1 MSGVCPFDVSR
12 LARMGHLKGE
22 RIRSSDVQTI
32 KVANVDIDD
41 SEQYLSCP
49 NLWVRCADGGR
60 LPIKRRGGD
69 YGIHG
74 FSMDGNGTYDF
85 LTYYGSLSLRKWVR
99 YTEAQA
105 FELHVTARGRY
116 AIVMEYADAW
126 AYPSTVKAG
135 KRLEFDDH
143 DFARHVIPIG
153 CDVRQNSHGT
163 VPVLVGFR
171 IETAS
176 DCDVHS
182 LGWFAHVDAV
192 RDVTLAICTTTF
204 RKERYIRA
212 NIEKIKRDILYGDEA
227 DYAKV
232 AEDDGFDEASRHL
245 VMNVVDNGRTLPVDE
260 LEGNGVHVF
269 PNPNAGG
276 AGGFARGMIESIDEH
291 ATHALMMD
299 DDVRF
304 CTEAFVRTFN
314 LLRIVRGE
322 YADAFV
328 SGGMLS
334 MYDGDLQTEDTGFM
348 GYDGYCHAVKPIM
361 RLSLMH
367 EAVHNETFEPILYRP
382 ECQDL
387 RQQYAAWW
395 YCCIPMSQIK
405 HRGLPLPLFVRFD
418 DVEFA
423 LREHDYAK
431 NRFMTMNG
439 ICVWHEPFFLR
450 YDAAVEKYQTSRNV
464 LIIRAASDAA
474 PESDF
479 LRMIEQQFSLEVK
492 RLDYDDAEIVCEG
505 IEDYLRG
512 PDVCFAPG
520 FAERRFLETHKSRE
534 GTMSFDEARDKL
546 LDLGLDIDGIEPCD
560 ATRDYNRNIAERGK
574 DLVTY
579 LGHDLTKLMVGRS
592 ERSDA
597 HDGGDEEEAW
607 YYSQADKVAIMVRDA
622 GAYQAGE
629 IRNADVIVAIDLP
642 NKRVSIRRR
651 DNDRFGVLYRRFRHD
666 IRQVKARDTE
676 LRQAYKDAAARM
688 HTRGAWERYLGLDAG
703 TH

>member
-1 MSGVCPFDVSR
+1 M
-12 LARMGHLKGE
+12 
-22 RIRSSDVQTI
+22 
-32 KVANVDIDD
+32 N
-41 SEQYLSCP
+41 
-49 NLWVRCADGGR
+49 
-60 LPIKRRGGD
+60 
-69 YGIHG
+69 
-74 FSMDGNGTYDF
+74 GNGTYDF
-85 LTYYGSLSLRKWVR
+85 MTYYGALSLRKWVR
-99 YTEAQA
+99 YTEAQD

-126 AYPSTVKAG
+126 AYPSTIEEG
-135 KRLEFDDH
+135 KRFEFDDA
-143 DFARHVIPIG
+143 DFAKHVIPIG
-153 CDVRQNSHGT
+153 CKMRQNTHGT

-182 LGWFAHVDAV
+182 LGWFAHVDKV
-192 RDVTLAICTTTF
+192 RDVTLTICTTTF
-204 RKERYIRA
+204 RKEKYIRA
-212 NIEKIKRDILYGDEA
+212 NIAKIKRDILYGDEA

-299 DDVRF
+299 DDV
-304 CTEAFVRTFN
+304 
-314 LLRIVRGE
+314 
-322 YADAFV
+322 
-328 SGGMLS
+328 
-334 MYDGDLQTEDTGFM
+334 Q
-348 GYDGYCHAVKPIM
+348 
-361 RLSLMH
+361 
-367 EAVHNETFEPILYRP
+367 
-382 ECQDL
+382 
-387 RQQYAAWW
+387 
-395 YCCIPMSQIK
+395 
-405 HRGLPLPLFVRFD
+405 
-418 DVEFA
+418 
-423 LREHDYAK
+423 
-431 NRFMTMNG
+431 
-439 ICVWHEPFFLR
+439 
-450 YDAAVEKYQTSRNV
+450 
-464 LIIRAASDAA
+464 
-474 PESDF
+474 
-479 LRMIEQQFSLEVK
+479 
-492 RLDYDDAEIVCEG
+492 
-505 IEDYLRG
+505 
-512 PDVCFAPG
+512 
-520 FAERRFLETHKSRE
+520 
-534 GTMSFDEARDKL
+534 L

-574 DLVTY
+574 DFVTY

-703 TH
+703 AH

>member
-1 MSGVCPFDVSR
+1 
-12 LARMGHLKGE
+12 
-22 RIRSSDVQTI
+22 
-32 KVANVDIDD
+32 
-41 SEQYLSCP
+41 
-49 NLWVRCADGGR
+49 
-60 LPIKRRGGD
+60 
-69 YGIHG
+69 
-74 FSMDGNGTYDF
+74 
-85 LTYYGSLSLRKWVR
+85 
-99 YTEAQA
+99 
-105 FELHVTARGRY
+105 
-116 AIVMEYADAW
+116 
-126 AYPSTVKAG
+126 
-135 KRLEFDDH
+135 
-143 DFARHVIPIG
+143 
-153 CDVRQNSHGT
+153 
-163 VPVLVGFR
+163 
-171 IETAS
+171 
-176 DCDVHS
+176 
-182 LGWFAHVDAV
+182 
-192 RDVTLAICTTTF
+192 
-204 RKERYIRA
+204 
-212 NIEKIKRDILYGDEA
+212 
-227 DYAKV
+227 
-232 AEDDGFDEASRHL
+232 
-245 VMNVVDNGRTLPVDE
+245 
-260 LEGNGVHVF
+260 
-269 PNPNAGG
+269 
-276 AGGFARGMIESIDEH
+276 
-291 ATHALMMD
+291 
-299 DDVRF
+299 
-304 CTEAFVRTFN
+304 
-314 LLRIVRGE
+314 
-322 YADAFV
+322 
-328 SGGMLS
+328 

-405 HRGLPLPLFVRFD
+405 NRGLPLPLFVRFD

-450 YDAAVEKYQTSRNV
+450 YDAAVEKYQTSRNA

-479 LRMIEQQFSLEVK
+479 LHMIEQQFSLEVK

-574 DLVTY
+574 DFVTY

-597 HDGGDEEEAW
+597 HDGGDVEEAW

-676 LRQAYKDAAARM
+676 LRQAYQDAAARM
-688 HTRGAWERYLGLDAG
+688 HTRVAWERYLGLDAG
-703 TH
+703 AH